1 MGVIEDLADALA
13 RDVIAAAEELGDE
26 QLIAEIGSVLGAS
39 SPTTQEAFM
48 TSVRVRLAER
58 RARRVLAERLSAA
71 ATARQDSSAPSF
83 PTAPGRGGL

>member
-26 QLIAEIGSVLGAS
+26 QLIAEIASVLGAS

-58 RARRVLAERLSAA
+58 RARRVLAERLSEA

-83 PTAPGRGGL
+83 PAAPGRGGL